1 MVETSN
7 NLKTLNRYA
16 CGQIAEEMFVACSPI
31 QRSLLRT
38 LIVCR
43 HNGVSPVQ
51 IMSGFANEFKNRTGQ
66 DIWSFATALG
76 DGNDL
81 VDALDANGELLPP
94 ICRVGLRTAK
104 EAGHLDLLE
113 YALIERL
120 AESKSPVPGE
130 STLGAVARLMF
141 RAFFV
146 FWILGFILSKI
157 VPEFFMMFE
166 EFGIE
171 LPVVF
176 NTLLYLADI
185 AVTLSP
191 IFALF
196 VIVAMFFLGK
206 HLISAMFRWL
216 TSSWNLPRVSAG
228 VNSKRILALVT
239 QIGQAIPASVKKLAS
254 VYSHE
259 KWVKRF
265 TSANKRINNGNAQW
279 NALVKARV
287 IKRKEVRPLAMCN
300 LSETQAWL
308 LRRGALSQGNYE
320 ETRGIVIVKLML
332 SCLHIILAAVVLMT
346 ALSIFMALISIMNGL
361 AANI

>member
-7 NLKTLNRYA
+7 NLKTLDRYA
-16 CGQIAEEMFVACSPI
+16 CGQIAEEMFAACSPI

-43 HNGVSPVQ
+43 HSGVSPVH
-51 IMSGFANEFKNRTGQ
+51 IMSGFANEFRNRTGK

-76 DGNDL
+76 DGNDFI
-81 VDALDANGELLPP
+81 DALDANAELLPP

-113 YALIERL
+113 NALIERL
-120 AESKSPVPGE
+120 AESKSPVPGD

-141 RAFFV
+141 RALFV
-146 FWILGFILSKI
+146 SWILGFILLRI
-157 VPEFFMMFE
+157 APEFLTMFE

-171 LPVVF
+171 LPGVF
-176 NTLLYLADI
+176 KVLISLSDLA
-185 AVTLSP
+185 VKLSP
-191 IFALF
+191 IFVLF
-196 VIVAMFFLGK
+196 VMVAMFFLGK
-206 HLISAMFRWL
+206 HLISALARWL
-216 TSSWNLPRVSAG
+216 SSSGNLPRASAG

-265 TSANKRINNGNAQW
+265 TSANKHISNGKAQL

-287 IKRKEVRPLAMCN
+287 IKRNEVPSLAMCN
-300 LSETQAWL
+300 SSETQAWL
-308 LRRGALSQGNYE
+308 LRRGALSQGNFE

-332 SCLHIILAAVVLMT
+332 SCLHIFLAAVVLMT